1 MRSSSLHRHS
11 LCIFFFVLQPLK
23 FFFLTQQSL
32 QAKGLFIRYV
42 SHEIRTPLNTVF
54 LRLKLLQDDLALTAT
69 DKASSTDAERL
80 ETVRDI
86 KDCCDIAISTL
97 NEVLTFD
104 KLESGA
110 MMLERDRVG
119 AMPFIEAAIKPFYV
133 QVCVPSSTAL

>member
-1 MRSSSLHRHS
+1 M
-11 LCIFFFVLQPLK
+11 
-23 FFFLTQQSL
+23 

-54 LRLKLLQDDLALTAT
+54 LGLKLLQDDLTLT
-69 DKASSTDAERL
+69 DSTSERL

-86 KDCCDIAISTL
+86 KDSCDIAISTL

-110 MMLERDRVG
+110 MRLERCKVR
-119 AMPFIEAAIKPFYV
+119 AMDFIENAIKPFHV
-133 QVCVPSSTAL
+133 QVP